1 MIQLLLT
8 ADILHGEVA
17 AGGSEESLF
26 LVMISIQYYHWWI
39 PLLLVWDGNKPGFI
53 RIKTGFVNGSRG
65 KKQFLLFIRWTVFQM
80 DCLGFFNLISW
91 EINNLSTSLHA
102 FWSFEKYKPEQHM
115 VLKTVFSIE
124 IFIYLSCGRKINNIL
139 CASKLLCWMFS
150 EISLCRSLIEAVLFK
165 TFLFSCT
172 IMCICSNKE
181 MLICWKDSSDKLL

>member
-8 ADILHGEVA
+8 AHILHGEVA

-53 RIKTGFVNGSRG
+53 RIKTDKWQSRE
-65 KKQFLLFIRWTVFQM
+65 KQFLLLIRRTGFQLG
-80 DCLGFFNLISW
+80 CLGFFNLISW

-115 VLKTVFSIE
+115 VLKAVFSIE
-124 IFIYLSCGRKINNIL
+124 VFIYLSCGRKINNIL